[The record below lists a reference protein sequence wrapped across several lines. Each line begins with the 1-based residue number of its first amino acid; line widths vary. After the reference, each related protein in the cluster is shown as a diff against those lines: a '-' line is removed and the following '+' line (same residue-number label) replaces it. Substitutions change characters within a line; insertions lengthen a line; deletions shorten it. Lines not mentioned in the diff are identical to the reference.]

1 MKFIL
6 YNHVGSANHGC
17 EALVRTITEMLGRD
31 NAVLLSDAPDEE
43 KRYGVSDIISVYPS
57 MEEKK
62 IAIDFLYAYIMLK
75 FKKNYFY
82 MDILPYK
89 KALKVL
95 PKNDILVSIGGD
107 IFCYENYPKY
117 NLMHQYAIKRVKR
130 SVLIGCSIEAELLKD
145 KKFVADLKSFDLISA
160 REHITLKALKSEN
173 INNVVYCPDSAFILE
188 AKQTALPAEFIP
200 KNTIGINISPL
211 VLNKSKNPDLI
222 LKNLKIVIEYI
233 LNNTTSSVALIP
245 HVVWS
250 SNDDRVPLKKLFEE
264 YRNSN
269 RICLIK
275 DQEASKL
282 KWVISQCSFFIGART
297 HATIAAY
304 STGVPTLAL
313 GYSVKSRGIAEDLF
327 GTYENYVLSYQDIQ
341 TDSTILKNYL
351 WIYEHSDEII
361 RILKDKAIM
370 YKEQIYQFS
379 KYLHEQYLK

>member
-1 MKFIL
+1 M
-6 YNHVGSANHGC
+6 
-17 EALVRTITEMLGRD
+17 
-31 NAVLLSDAPDEE
+31 
-43 KRYGVSDIISVYPS
+43 
-57 MEEKK
+57 
-62 IAIDFLYAYIMLK
+62 
-75 FKKNYFY
+75 
-82 MDILPYK
+82 
-89 KALKVL
+89 
-95 PKNDILVSIGGD
+95 
-107 IFCYENYPKY
+107 
-117 NLMHQYAIKRVKR
+117 
-130 SVLIGCSIEAELLKD
+130 
-145 KKFVADLKSFDLISA
+145 
-160 REHITLKALKSEN
+160 
-173 INNVVYCPDSAFILE
+173 
-188 AKQTALPAEFIP
+188 
-200 KNTIGINISPL
+200 
-211 VLNKSKNPDLI
+211 NKSKNPDLI